1 MKFRDKIC
9 YQNYGMAHA
18 NSIIKRCET
27 NQVRTP
33 TFHLSVLPLLHEST
47 CIGRSLLSY
56 IVLKADGV
64 GLRLQNVPA
73 DGGPLSTLQNNY
85 LLKGDILSVKNYS
98 FLDNVSLRHTPYS
111 GKFNNFFLWTSRK
124 SV

>member
-1 MKFRDKIC
+1 
-9 YQNYGMAHA
+9 MAQV
-18 NSIIKRCET
+18 NSFIKRCET
-27 NQVRTP
+27 NQERIR

-73 DGGPLSTLQNNY
+73 DGGPLSTLQNNC
-85 LLKGDILSVKNYS
+85 LLKKD
-98 FLDNVSLRHTPYS
+98 F
-111 GKFNNFFLWTSRK
+111 
-124 SV
+124 